1 MSLELCFYIWLLK
14 RDKMIYNNIGLVP
27 FTYNK
32 FFRHSCSPDLMEDII
47 QIGYFGLINAVDNFD
62 ESRNVKFSAFA
73 VTAIKQQMIR
83 GIENLTLALGTRRK
97 KDGSAGEA
105 TALPF
110 SYFDIQDKKLGET
123 ENIIENKY
131 YEDEDVRLDDMVIK
145 TYIEYR
151 NNLSGFDLA
160 VLERLEKGMK
170 QMDIAKELHLSQKS
184 VSNHK
189 RKMQNELKAMLL

>member
-32 FFRHSCSPDLMEDII
+32 FFRHSCNPELMEDII

-73 VTAIKQQMIR
+73 CTAIRQCMVR
-83 GIENLTLALGTRRK
+83 GIENLTFALGTRNK
-97 KDGSAGEA
+97 KDGSIGEA
-105 TALPF
+105 NALPF
-110 SYFDIQDKKLGET
+110 SHFDTQNKLGET
-123 ENIIENKY
+123 VNVIESSYSN
-131 YEDEDVRLDDMVIK
+131 DEDVRLDDMVIK

-151 NNLSGFDLA
+151 NSLRGFDLA

-170 QMDIAKELHLSQKS
+170 QMDIAKELRLSQKT

>member
-1 MSLELCFYIWLLK
+1 MSLELCFYVWLLK

-73 VTAIKQQMIR
+73 CTAIRQCMVR
-83 GIENLTLALGTRRK
+83 GIENLTFALGTRNK
-97 KDGSAGEA
+97 KDGSIGEA
-105 TALPF
+105 NALPF
-110 SYFDIQDKKLGET
+110 SYFDIQDKLGET

-131 YEDEDVRLDDMVIK
+131 YEEEDIKLDDMVDK
-145 TYIEYR
+145 TYIKYR
-151 NNLSGFDLA
+151 NNLSGYDLA
-160 VLERLEKGMK
+160 VLERLEKGMR
-170 QMDIAKELHLSQKS
+170 QVDIAKELRLSQKT

-189 RKMQNELKAMLL
+189 RKMQNELKAILL